1 MNRAL
6 KHRPSPALVIAL
18 VALAIALSG
27 TAVAATNA
35 LVSGDAL
42 IKKNSLSGNRL
53 RNHTITG
60 TQVNLAKLGKVP
72 TAAKA
77 DTAGTATTA
86 TSAGS
91 ATNATNANHAS
102 TADTATN
109 ATNATTA
116 TNATNATHA
125 TAADGLSNLPSG
137 QTESGAF
144 SGGGGAATSGYFGFG
159 ITYTRPLATAIA
171 DDHIVDTNKNPD
183 AAHCPGAG
191 HAAAGYLCLYFQY
204 HFNVGTIYGYS
215 TDSPYSSV
223 SPSIGVGI
231 YAPITGAGSYA
242 NGVWTV
248 AAP

>member
-1 MNRAL
+1 MKRAL
-6 KHRPSPALVIAL
+6 ELRPSPALVISL

-27 TAVAATNA
+27 TAVAATNV
-35 LVSGDAL
+35 LVSGDSL
-42 IKKNSLSGNRL
+42 IKPKSLSGNRL
-53 RNHTITG
+53 KNHTVTG

-116 TNATNATHA
+116 ANANHA
-125 TAADGLSNLPSG
+125 TAADGLTNLPSG
-137 QTESGAF
+137 ASESGAF

-159 ITYTRPLATAIA
+159 ITYNRPLGTAIA
-171 DDHIVDTNKNPD
+171 DNHIVDTNKNPD
-183 AAHCPGAG
+183 ATHCPGAG

-204 HFNVGTIYGYS
+204 HFQVGTIYGYS
-215 TDSPYSSV
+215 TDAPYSSI

-242 NGVWTV
+242 NGVYTV
-248 AAP
+248 TAP

>member
-1 MNRAL
+1 MKRAL

-18 VALAIALSG
+18 VALAIAMSG
-27 TAVAATNA
+27 TAVAATNV
-35 LVSGDAL
+35 LVSGDSL

-53 RNHTITG
+53 KNHTVTG

-72 TAAKA
+72 KAAKA
-77 DTAGTATTA
+77 DTATNATTA

-91 ATNATNANHAS
+91 ATNANHAS

-116 TNATNATHA
+116 ANATNAAHA
-125 TAADGLSNLPSG
+125 TAADGLTNLPSG
-137 QTESGAF
+137 ASESGAF

-159 ITYTRPLATAIA
+159 ITYDRPLATAIA
-171 DDHIVDTNKNPD
+171 DNHIVDTNKNPD
-183 AAHCPGAG
+183 ATHCPGAG

-215 TDSPYSSV
+215 TDSPYSAV
-223 SPSIGVGI
+223 SPSIGVGV
-231 YAPITGAGSYA
+231 YAPIAGAGSYA

-248 AAP
+248 TAP

>member
-1 MNRAL
+1 MKRAL
-6 KHRPSPALVIAL
+6 KLRPSPALVISL

-27 TAVAATNA
+27 TAVAATNV
-35 LVSGDAL
+35 LVSGDSL
-42 IKKNSLSGNRL
+42 IKPKSLSGNRL
-53 RNHTITG
+53 KNHTVTG

-77 DTAGTATTA
+77 DTATTA

-102 TADTATN
+102 SADTATN

-125 TAADGLSNLPSG
+125 ASADGLSNLPSG

-159 ITYTRPLATAIA
+159 ITYARPLATAIA
-171 DDHIVDTNKNPD
+171 DNHIVDTNKNPD
-183 AAHCPGAG
+183 AAHCPSAG

-204 HFNVGTIYGYS
+204 HNNVGALYGYS
-215 TDSPYSSV
+215 TDSPYSSI
-223 SPSIGVGI
+223 SPSIGIGI
-231 YAPITGAGSYA
+231 YAPIMAANSYA

>member
-1 MNRAL
+1 MTMKRAL

-18 VALAIALSG
+18 VALAIAMSG

-35 LVSGDAL
+35 LVSGDSL

-53 RNHTITG
+53 KNHTVTG

-77 DTAGTATTA
+77 DTATNATTA

-91 ATNATNANHAS
+91 ATNANHAS

-116 TNATNATHA
+116 ANATNAAHA
-125 TAADGLSNLPSG
+125 TASDGLTNLPSG
-137 QTESGAF
+137 ASESGAF

-159 ITYTRPLATAIA
+159 ITYARPLATAIA
-171 DDHIVDTNKNPD
+171 DNHIVDTNKNPD
-183 AAHCPGAG
+183 ATHCPSAG

-204 HFNVGTIYGYS
+204 HSNLGALYGYS

-231 YAPITGAGSYA
+231 YAPITGASSFA

-248 AAP
+248 TAP

>member
-1 MNRAL
+1 MNRVL
-6 KHRPSPALVIAL
+6 KQRPSPALVIAL

-35 LVSGDAL
+35 VVSGDSL
-42 IKKNSLSGNRL
+42 IKPKSLSGNRL
-53 RNHTITG
+53 KNHTVTG

-77 DTAGTATTA
+77 DTAKTATTA

-91 ATNATNANHAS
+91 ATNANHAS
-102 TADTATN
+102 SADTATS

-116 TNATNATHA
+116 ANATNAAHA
-125 TAADGLSNLPSG
+125 TQADGLSNLPSG

-144 SGGGGAATSGYFGFG
+144 SGGGGAATNGYFGFG
-159 ITYTRPLATAIA
+159 ITYTRPLASPIA
-171 DDHIVDTNKNPD
+171 DNHIVDTNKNPD
-183 AAHCPGAG
+183 ATHCPGAG

-231 YAPITGAGSYA
+231 YAPIAGADSYA